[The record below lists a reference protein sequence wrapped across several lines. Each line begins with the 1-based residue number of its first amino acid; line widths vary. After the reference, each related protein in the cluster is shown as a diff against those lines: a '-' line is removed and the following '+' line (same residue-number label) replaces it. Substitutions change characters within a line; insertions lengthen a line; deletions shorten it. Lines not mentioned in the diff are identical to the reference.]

1 MFGTIHYRQCQSSS
15 SFPLRTEGVSRG
27 VKVHPGYIV
36 AGFGWAS
43 YPTFTQYS
51 YRSVLYSTVNQY
63 TNSSVLLCTC
73 SLWKFSVL
81 LFTFLCFPVLLYIF
95 CSFCTILH
103 LSVPLCACLFFSVF
117 LFNPLYLSVLV
128 CTSLYYYSVL
138 LCTSCSGLMRC
149 CCSCGIEPAITICQ
163 VSWIRF
169 LRRNLYRYLQISITT
184 IYIYLFCQGEGD
196 GMMKTLE
203 EINVEQ

>member
-1 MFGTIHYRQCQSSS
+1 MHVN
-15 SFPLRTEGVSRG
+15 PLLLLLRTEGVSRG
-27 VKVHPGYIV
+27 VKVHPGYTV

-51 YRSVLYSTVNQY
+51 YRSVQCSTVLQY
-63 TNSSVLLCTC
+63 FCICTCNLLNCTSLYLSVLLHFCVPLCTCMYFSVLLCT
-73 SLWKFSVL
+73 
-81 LFTFLCFPVLLYIF
+81 P
-95 CSFCTILH
+95 
-103 LSVPLCACLFFSVF
+103 
-117 LFNPLYLSVLV
+117 
-128 CTSLYYYSVL
+128 
-138 LCTSCSGLMRC
+138 CSGLMRC

-203 EINVEQ
+203 EINVEQWHSQFKVKIWRRLEDMNIII

>member
-1 MFGTIHYRQCQSSS
+1 MLILFFFSSQD
-15 SFPLRTEGVSRG
+15 RRGVSGCEGASWLHSGRLWVG
-27 VKVHPGYIV
+27 QLPHLHPVLIQVSTVQYC
-36 AGFGWAS
+36 APAS
-43 YPTFTQYS
+43 TS
-51 YRSVLYSTVNQY
+51 VSVLLFYFSAFLCTSLYLYVLY
-63 TNSSVLLCTC
+63 LFVLLCT
-73 SLWKFSVL
+73 
-81 LFTFLCFPVLLYIF
+81 P
-95 CSFCTILH
+95 
-103 LSVPLCACLFFSVF
+103 
-117 LFNPLYLSVLV
+117 
-128 CTSLYYYSVL
+128 
-138 LCTSCSGLMRC
+138 CSGLMRC